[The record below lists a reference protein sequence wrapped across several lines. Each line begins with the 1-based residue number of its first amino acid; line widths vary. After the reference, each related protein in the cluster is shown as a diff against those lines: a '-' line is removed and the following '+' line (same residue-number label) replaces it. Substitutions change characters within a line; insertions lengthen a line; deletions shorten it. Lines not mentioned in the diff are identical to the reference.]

1 MPEARGEAALNDRT
15 RTHMPMSGYRQTWHH
30 RPVRDADFSGVGA
43 DMESQ

>member
-1 MPEARGEAALNDRT
+1 MTEPALT
-15 RTHMPMSGYRQTWHH
+15 CIMPMSGYRQTWHH